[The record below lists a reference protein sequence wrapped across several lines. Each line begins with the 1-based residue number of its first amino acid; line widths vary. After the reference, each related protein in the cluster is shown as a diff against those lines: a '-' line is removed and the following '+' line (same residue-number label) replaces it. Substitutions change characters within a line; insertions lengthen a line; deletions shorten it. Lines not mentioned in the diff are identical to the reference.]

1 VPGVR
6 PRLAYVPDLFQEIS
20 GVQKAPTRS
29 SMPMPMPGVLLKKF
43 KSKKYVVNWV
53 DPVEFQTKLED
64 VNISPTQL
72 LRSVPEL
79 KPKNVFMG
87 PIVASPMMSDSGG
100 GLVSTPTP
108 PQPEEWLGGINREVF
123 KVPDD
128 SIRTEPPTSW
138 KENMTDAEALPALN
152 PRKTVEPTP
161 IRVANPKI
169 CLLTMT

>member
-29 SMPMPMPGVLLKKF
+29 SMPMPMPGVLLKKL

-79 KPKNVFMG
+79 KPKDVFMG

-100 GLVSTPTP
+100 VGLDAYTP
-108 PQPEEWLGGINREVF
+108 PARRGVKR
-123 KVPDD
+123 D
-128 SIRTEPPTSW
+128 
-138 KENMTDAEALPALN
+138 
-152 PRKTVEPTP
+152 
-161 IRVANPKI
+161 
-169 CLLTMT
+169 